1 MAKSNLLIPNSTQIP
16 NVILDKII
24 PGISEA
30 DARCLLYICRRTY
43 GFQKQRDR
51 ISLTQFVV
59 GIVSREGEVLDYGTG
74 MSRPAVV
81 EALKNLSG
89 AGLIKVIKEKS
100 GNSFELNC
108 ELFMD
113 KYVEKGVVN
122 EINRL
127 RKLTRTGKLS
137 KPKQV
142 KLLYPQNKGN
152 KEKQSVIIKSLKND
166 GERPVVEKRVIPI
179 GDPPINKEGLKKIN
193 ELKEKTLTGSAI
205 SEKL

>member
-51 ISLTQFVV
+51 ISLTQFVA

-81 EALKNLSG
+81 EALKNLAG
-89 AGLIKVIKEKS
+89 AGLIKVIKEKV

-108 ELFMD
+108 EMFVD

-122 EINRL
+122 EVNRL

-166 GERPVVEKRVIPI
+166 GKRPVVEKRVIPI